1 MSDEQRLYTLKQIAF
16 SLGMTPVG
24 AKKALLKEK
33 VSMIKDN
40 GKWYV
45 DPAEF
50 HRATRF
56 SSIKVDK
63 QSAQQPN
70 QQLVTVEG
78 NVSQSLD
85 KENNYLKQIIE
96 IKDKQI
102 EKLEQDKADHKEEA
116 RQWQEQAQRLLL
128 SAPANNKQT
137 NCLIVAVLLAFGIVL
152 AILIYLLISK

>member
-1 MSDEQRLYTLKQIAF
+1 MGNGTLTQQNFTEQQGFQALRLINNQL
-16 SLGMTPVG
+16 
-24 AKKALLKEK
+24 
-33 VSMIKDN
+33 
-40 GKWYV
+40 
-45 DPAEF
+45 
-50 HRATRF
+50 
-56 SSIKVDK
+56 
-63 QSAQQPN
+63 N

-116 RQWQEQAQRLLL
+116 KQWQEQAQRLLL

-137 NCLIVAVLLAFGIVL
+137 NWLIVAVLLAFGIVL
-152 AILIYLLISK
+152 AVLIYLPISK